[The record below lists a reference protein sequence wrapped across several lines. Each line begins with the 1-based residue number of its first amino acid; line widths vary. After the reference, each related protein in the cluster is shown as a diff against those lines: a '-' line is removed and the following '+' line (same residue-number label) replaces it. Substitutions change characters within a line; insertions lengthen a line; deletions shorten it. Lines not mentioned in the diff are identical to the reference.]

1 MNPFFKTTTT
11 THLIFDWGDTL
22 MRDFTDKSGP
32 MASWDV
38 VEVIEDADKVLLSL
52 KEHFC
57 LAVATNAGESDTALM
72 KVALQRGGIE
82 HMFTHFFSSKDLG
95 YSKPHIMFFTLL
107 SKNMKVLPE
116 NCIFIGNDY
125 KKDIEGAAAAGMKT
139 VFFNHAK
146 QKGKFEKADLIISHL
161 GQLLDCL

>member
-1 MNPFFKTTTT
+1 MNTFSKTSKTT
-11 THLIFDWGDTL
+11 HIIFDWGDTL
-22 MRDFTDKSGP
+22 MRDFPEKQGP

-38 VEVIEDADKVLLSL
+38 IELIEGVETILDTL

-72 KVALQRGGIE
+72 KVALHRGGIE
-82 HMFTHFFSSKDLG
+82 NMFTHFFSSKDLG
-95 YSKPHIMFFTLL
+95 YAKPHIMFFTLL
-107 SKNMKVLPE
+107 CKNMKVLPE

-146 QKGKFEKADLIISHL
+146 QNGNFEKANHIIFNLS
-161 GQLLDCL
+161 QLHDCL